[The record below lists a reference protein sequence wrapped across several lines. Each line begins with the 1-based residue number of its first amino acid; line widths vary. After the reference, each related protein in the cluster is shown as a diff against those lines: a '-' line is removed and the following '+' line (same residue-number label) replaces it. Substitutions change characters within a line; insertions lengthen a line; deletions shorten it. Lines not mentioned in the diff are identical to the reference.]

1 MALRDIKHY
10 AREALHRAFQV
21 RALYVVE
28 GEDPVICYVRVHTKN
43 DALGD
48 MRGTS
53 LGYAEHQ
60 EVVPK
65 VIFWR
70 EELNPDNGA
79 IVVVSADEAYRVD
92 NVVPRDG
99 DTVTAEVVS
108 LSATQRAGLP
118 VPQDVPE

>member
-1 MALRDIKHY
+1 MTLRQIKQQ

-21 RALYVVE
+21 RALYLA
-28 GEDPVICYVRVHTKN
+28 GDDDPVICYIRVHTKA

-53 LGYAEHQ
+53 LGYAERQ

-65 VIFWR
+65 LIFWR
-70 EELNPDNGA
+70 EELDPDNNA
-79 IVVVSADEAYRVD
+79 IVVVSADEAYRID
-92 NVVPRDG
+92 NVVPKDG
-99 DTVTAEVVS
+99 PTVTVEVVS
-108 LSATQRAGLP
+108 LSATQRVGLP

>member
-1 MALRDIKHY
+1 MTLRDIKMR
-10 AREALHRAFQV
+10 AREALHNAMRV

-28 GEDPVICYVRVHTKN
+28 GQEPVICHVRVHTKA

-60 EVVPK
+60 EVVPRL
-65 VIFWR
+65 IFWR
-70 EELNPDNGA
+70 DELDPDNSA
-79 IVVVSADEAYRVD
+79 IVVVSADEAYRID

-99 DTVTAEVVS
+99 PTVTVEVVS
-108 LSATQRAGLP
+108 LSAAQRLGLP
-118 VPQDVPE
+118 VPQDIPE